1 MVLPGAARCIKFS
14 APPLDLL
21 AVSEHDERVSLFDAR
36 RWGSGQT
43 LALGGAVRGAVR
55 GAAAVRSLDVS
66 GLAFSP
72 SVSGGVGQVAMP
84 NAAACHAVTGTCGH
98 CLFGCCPAQGLCL
111 GA

>member
-1 MVLPGAARCIKFS
+1 MLLPGAARCVKFS

-43 LALGGAVRGAVR
+43 LALGGSVRGAVR

-66 GLAFSP
+66 GIAFSP
-72 SVSGGVGQVAMP
+72 SVSGAWDGWRRNSSARHMLASAWLRV
-84 NAAACHAVTGTCGH
+84 
-98 CLFGCCPAQGLCL
+98 
-111 GA
+111 